1 MRAVLYIR
9 VSTDKQASD
18 GHGLDAQ
25 RARLAEFAEQ
35 RQMRVVEVVADEGV
49 SGTTLERVGMRRV
62 LDLVEARAVDAIV
75 VTKADRVSRNVRDL
89 LNLSAMLEAHG
100 VALVTADE
108 QFDTTTPLGKAMSAM
123 RAVFAQLERDMAA
136 ARTRDGMA
144 AARAKGV
151 RLGRPPVGWR
161 IERGHWHPTERH
173 ALVVRA
179 HELRRSGMTLLAI
192 ADAFQREGIVTGS
205 GRGRWAIPAV
215 RRLLASPVTPPMHA
229 PDAGAASHSSRDS
242 RSTRAPR

>member
-1 MRAVLYIR
+1 MRCVLYIR

-25 RARLAEFAEQ
+25 RTRLIEFAQQ
-35 RQMRVVEVVADEGV
+35 RQLDIVEVVADEGV
-49 SGTTLERVGMRRV
+49 SGTTLHRDGMRRV
-62 LDLVEARAVDAIV
+62 LDLVEARVVDAVV

-89 LNLSAMLEAHG
+89 LNLSAMLDAHG

-161 IERGHWHPTERH
+161 ITQGRWQRTDRH

-179 HELRRSGMTLLAI
+179 HELRSTGMTLGAI
-192 ADAFQREGIVTGS
+192 AETFQHEGIVTGS

-215 RRLLASPVTPPMHA
+215 RRLLASPVTEPA
-229 PDAGAASHSSRDS
+229 NQSG
-242 RSTRAPR
+242 

>member
-1 MRAVLYIR
+1 MLRSDHGCRAVLYAR
-9 VSTDKQASD
+9 VSTGKQVEH

-25 RARLAEFAEQ
+25 RHRLDEFATS
-35 RQMRVVEVVADEGV
+35 RKLDVVEIIVDEGM
-49 SGTTLERVGMRRV
+49 SGT
-62 LDLVEARAVDAIV
+62 DLARPGLQRAMALARDGAVDAVV

-89 LNLSAMLEAHG
+89 LNLSATLEAHG
-100 VALVTADE
+100 VALVTCDE

-144 AARAKGV
+144 AAKAKGV

-161 IERGHWHPTERH
+161 IVDGRWEPTERH
-173 ALVVRA
+173 GLVLRA
-179 HELRRSGMTLLAI
+179 HELRSAGATLASIAEAFNMEGLA
-192 ADAFQREGIVTGS
+192 TGS

-215 RRLLASPVTPPMHA
+215 RRLLASPTSA
-229 PDAGAASHSSRDS
+229 PG
-242 RSTRAPR
+242 

>member
-1 MRAVLYIR
+1 MRAVLYTR
-9 VSTDKQASD
+9 VSTDKQAEH

-25 RARLAEFAEQ
+25 HTRLAEFAAQ
-35 RQMRVVEVVADEGV
+35 RRLDVVQVVADEGV
-49 SGTTLERVGMRRV
+49 SGTTLERDGMRQV
-62 LDLVEARAVDAIV
+62 LDLVRSRTVDAVV
-75 VTKADRVSRNVRDL
+75 VTKADRISRNVRDL
-89 LNLSAMLEAHG
+89 LNLSAMLEEHG

-161 IERGHWHPTERH
+161 IDNGTWTPTERFP
-173 ALVVRA
+173 LVERA
-179 HELRRSGMTLLAI
+179 HAMRAEGLTLAVI
-192 ADAFQREGIVTGS
+192 ADAYNAEGVPTGS
-205 GRGRWAIPAV
+205 GRGRWAVPAV
-215 RRLLASPVTPPMHA
+215 RRLLSSPLSPP
-229 PDAGAASHSSRDS
+229 
-242 RSTRAPR
+242 

>member
-1 MRAVLYIR
+1 MLRSDHRCRAVLYAR
-9 VSTDKQASD
+9 VSTDKQVQD

-25 RARLAEFAEQ
+25 RRRLDDFASARDLD
-35 RQMRVVEVVADEGV
+35 VVEVVVDEGV
-49 SGTTLERVGMRRV
+49 SGKDLERPGMQRV
-62 LDLVEARAVDAIV
+62 IGLAESGAVAAVV

-100 VALVTADE
+100 VALVTCDE

-144 AARAKGV
+144 AAKAKGV

-161 IERGHWHPTERH
+161 IVEGRWEPTERH

-179 HELRRSGMTLLAI
+179 HALRGSGMTLAAVAEI
-192 ADAFQREGIVTGS
+192 FNAEGVVTGS
-205 GRGRWAIPAV
+205 GRGRWAVPAV
-215 RRLLASPVTPPMHA
+215 RRLLASPVSA
-229 PDAGAASHSSRDS
+229 PASSG
-242 RSTRAPR
+242 